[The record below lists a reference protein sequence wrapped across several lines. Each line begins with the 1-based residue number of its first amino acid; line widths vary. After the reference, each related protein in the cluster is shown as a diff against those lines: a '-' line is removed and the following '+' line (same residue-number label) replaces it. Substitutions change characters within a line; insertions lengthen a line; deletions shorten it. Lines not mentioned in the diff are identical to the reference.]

1 MVKELTRA
9 TFTCKNC
16 STPQQDVSIP
26 VPNTESTRINADHQP
41 STVTDQSTFN
51 LTNPVSFDAPVQVQC
66 LIFIITF
73 KNSIFLLIL
82 LLLIYSLLLFVDG
95 NSEWFFLHVCCSTH
109 FFNVRFNCIIY
120 DRCYMLSLQ
129 SHHSLLKF
137 LTLCQ

>member
-9 TFTCKNC
+9 TFTCKDC

-26 VPNTESTRINADHQP
+26 VPNAESTRITADHQP

-73 KNSIFLLIL
+73 KNNIFFLIL

-95 NSEWFFLHVCCSTH
+95 NSECFFFYMYVAQHIFLMLDSTALFMIDVICFH
-109 FFNVRFNCIIY
+109 
-120 DRCYMLSLQ
+120 
-129 SHHSLLKF
+129 
-137 LTLCQ
+137 